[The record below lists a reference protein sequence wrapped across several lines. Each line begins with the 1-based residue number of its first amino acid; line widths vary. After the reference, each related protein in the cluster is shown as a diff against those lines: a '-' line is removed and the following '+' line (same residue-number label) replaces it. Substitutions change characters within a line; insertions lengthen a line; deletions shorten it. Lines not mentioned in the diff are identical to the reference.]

1 MKTIRIAFFLT
12 LLTLISL
19 PLFAAPQIAV
29 YQNWDNAQV
38 FEGDVVEYGS
48 TEVLTPIS
56 RLFRIHNTG
65 NMTLNLSL
73 SFTGGV
79 MSVIEAPAATV
90 APGSYTT
97 LRIRLYGDTPGT
109 LLYNGYVT
117 LNSNA
122 SNDSSFSFSTH
133 GSIVGPLIKLQQAWS
148 FQEQPNGSTF
158 DFGTIQSGT
167 VTSRLWRIFNN
178 GSPGRNLTISNA
190 SAIVSGSGF
199 VLIET
204 PSSSIAPDGYT
215 QFRVRFA
222 PTQPNTLYDGT
233 ITVYSND
240 GPRSPYVI
248 YLTGRSQ

>member
-1 MKTIRIAFFLT
+1 MKTIRTAVFLS
-12 LLTLISL
+12 LLTLTAS
-19 PLFAAPQIAV
+19 LFAAPQIAV
-29 YQNWDNAQV
+29 YQNWDNVQV
-38 FEGDVVEYGS
+38 FEGDVIEYGS
-48 TEVLTPIS
+48 TEVLTPVS

-65 NMTLNLSL
+65 NQTLNLSL
-73 SFTGGV
+73 VFTGST

-90 APGSYTT
+90 APGTYTT
-97 LRIRLYGDTPGT
+97 MRIRLYGDTPGS
-109 LLYNGYVT
+109 LLFNGYVT

-122 SNDSSFSFSTH
+122 QNDGSFNFSTH
-133 GSIVGPLIKLQQAWS
+133 GSILGPLIKLQQAWS
-148 FQEQPNGSTF
+148 YQEQPNYSTF
-158 DFGTIQSGT
+158 DFGTIASGT
-167 VTSRLWRIFNN
+167 VTSRLFRIFNN
-178 GSPGRNLTISNA
+178 GSPGRNLTLSNA

-222 PTQPNTLYDGT
+222 PTAPNTLYDGT
-233 ITVYSND
+233 ITIYSND